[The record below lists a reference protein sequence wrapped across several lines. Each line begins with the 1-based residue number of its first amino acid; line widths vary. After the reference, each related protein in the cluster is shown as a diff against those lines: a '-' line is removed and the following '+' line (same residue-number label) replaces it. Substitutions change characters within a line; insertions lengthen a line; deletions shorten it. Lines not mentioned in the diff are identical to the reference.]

1 MIQTDLWRSS
11 IADRPVEKLY
21 DTDRPVE
28 KLYDTD
34 RPVEK
39 LYSRQT
45 CREAL

>member
-21 DTDRPVE
+21 NTDRPVE
-28 KLYDTD
+28 KLYD
-34 RPVEK
+34 RK
-39 LYSRQT
+39 T